1 MSINQRE
8 NMLQI
13 FNEQLRHFSTDT
25 ILFHEAVAEQLGLNS
40 TDHKCLDIILEN
52 HPMTAGK
59 LSELTGLTTGTITG
73 VIDRLEKS
81 GYVFR
86 EKDPEDRRRVII
98 QVNKEK
104 AEKEIMMYFQSF
116 GQSIQAMFDQYD
128 NEQIKFLIG
137 FVEKNRDILRSET
150 KKLRK

>member
-1 MSINQRE
+1 MSIDQRE
-8 NMLQI
+8 RLLHI

-25 ILFHEAVAEQLGLNS
+25 ILFHQAVAEQLGLNS

-73 VIDRLEKS
+73 VIDRLEKV

-86 EKDPEDRRRVII
+86 EKDAEDRRRVII

-104 AEKEIMMYFQSF
+104 AEKDIMKHLKSL
-116 GQSIQAMFDQYD
+116 GQSIQAIFNQYD
-128 NEQIKFLIG
+128 DEQVKFLID
-137 FVEKNRDILRSET
+137 FVKRNRDILRDET
-150 KKLRK
+150 MKLKQ